1 MPPQSF
7 ATLDGN
13 EAVAR
18 VAYQLSEAIA
28 IYPITPASPMGEWAD
43 AWAAAHRPNLWGTVP
58 AVFEMQSEG
67 GVAGAIHGALQAGAL
82 ATTFTASQGLLLTI
96 PNLYKIAGELTATVW
111 HVAAR
116 SIATQALSIFGDHS
130 DVMAVR
136 STGCALLCSSS
147 VQEAQDLAAIATR
160 ATLGSRIPFLHFFDG
175 FRTSHEIQKVAL
187 LDDRVLQEMI
197 PSDWI
202 AAHRARALTPDR
214 PVIRGTAQNPD
225 VYFQAREAVN
235 QYYVDCPIVVQQAM
249 DLFAQLTGRQYH
261 LFDYYGDRDADR
273 VIVLMGSGCET
284 VQETVDAL
292 NARGARV
299 GVVKVRLYRPFDV
312 QAFIAA
318 LPPTVKSI
326 AVLDRTKEPG
336 SIGEPLYQDVV
347 SALFES
353 NLQIRAIGG
362 RYGLSSKEFTPAM
375 VKAIYD
381 HLAVENPKRHFTIGI
396 QDDVTHTSLE
406 FDPSFST
413 ESDSF
418 ACAKGERH

>member
-1 MPPQSF
+1 
-7 ATLDGN
+7 
-13 EAVAR
+13 
-18 VAYQLSEAIA
+18 
-28 IYPITPASPMGEWAD
+28 
-43 AWAAAHRPNLWGTVP
+43 
-58 AVFEMQSEG
+58 MQSEG
-67 GVAGAIHGALQAGAL
+67 GVAGAIHGALQAGTL

-116 SIATQALSIFGDHS
+116 SIATQSLSIFGDHS

-197 PSDWI
+197 PSQWI
-202 AAHRARALTPDR
+202 AAHRSRALTPDR

-225 VYFQAREAVN
+225 VHFQAREAVN
-235 QYYVDCPIVVQQAM
+235 QYYADCPVVVPQAM
-249 DLFAQLTGRQYH
+249 DLFAELTGRQYH
-261 LFDYYGDRDADR
+261 LFDYYGDSDADR

-284 VQETVDAL
+284 VQETVAVL
-292 NARGARV
+292 NDRGAKV

-312 QAFIAA
+312 QAFVAA
-318 LPPTVKSI
+318 LPLTVKSI

-347 SALFES
+347 SAL
-353 NLQIRAIGG
+353 
-362 RYGLSSKEFTPAM
+362 
-375 VKAIYD
+375 
-381 HLAVENPKRHFTIGI
+381 I
-396 QDDVTHTSLE
+396 Q
-406 FDPSFST
+406 
-413 ESDSF
+413 
-418 ACAKGERH
+418 

>member
-18 VAYQLSEAIA
+18 VAYRLSEVIA

-43 AWAAAHRPNLWGTVP
+43 AWAASHRSNLWGTVP
-58 AVFEMQSEG
+58 AVFELQSEG

-147 VQEAQDLAAIATR
+147 VQEAQDLAA
-160 ATLGSRIPFLHFFDG
+160 
-175 FRTSHEIQKVAL
+175 
-187 LDDRVLQEMI
+187 
-197 PSDWI
+197 
-202 AAHRARALTPDR
+202 
-214 PVIRGTAQNPD
+214 
-225 VYFQAREAVN
+225 
-235 QYYVDCPIVVQQAM
+235 M

-273 VIVLMGSGCET
+273 VIVLMRSGCET
-284 VQETVDAL
+284 VQETVAAL
-292 NARGARV
+292 NAQGAKV
-299 GVVKVRLYRPFDV
+299 GVVKVRLYRPFDL

-336 SIGEPLYQDVV
+336 SIGEPLDQDVV
-347 SALFES
+347 SPLFES
-353 NLQIRAIGG
+353 NLQIGVIGG

-381 HLAVENPKRHFTIGI
+381 HLAIETPKRHFTIGI
-396 QDDVTHTSLE
+396 QDDLTHTSLE

-413 ESDSF
+413 ESDRVVRSTP
-418 ACAKGERH
+418 GEQDS